1 MQVMSDIIAVVVVC
15 SLAYC
20 ILVLGA
26 GRSYLK
32 ARFTLRA
39 EEEGRSYCPPISV
52 LKPLCGLDHG
62 LEDNL
67 RSFFAQDYPEFE
79 LLVGVHR
86 ADDPSVAVF
95 EQIRSE
101 YPQQDRARLIV
112 TGDSPVPNAK
122 AYSLK
127 RLVREAN
134 YDLLVMGD
142 SDVRVKPDFL
152 QGIAEEFSDPQVGLV
167 TCPYHAVGGP
177 SVWSHLEAIGMN
189 TEFLGGVLVARLLEG
204 MKFALGCA
212 VAIRGNVLEAMGGF
226 QYLQDYLAEDFV
238 MGQRTAQSG
247 YKVLLSA
254 AVIEHRIGSQGMRQ
268 SLSHRLRWA
277 RSTRRSRPAGYW
289 GQLFTYPL
297 PWALLLLVLNPN
309 AWPLVLLTLLVR
321 AAAAWVTSARV
332 LGQPL
337 TFKQWTILPLQDVLG
352 FLVWMGGFLGD
363 TVIWRDRKC
372 TILPDGKLYPQ
383 DL

>member
-1 MQVMSDIIAVVVVC
+1 MQVISYILAAVVVC

-20 ILVLGA
+20 ILILWA
-26 GRSYLK
+26 SRSYIQ
-32 ARFTLRA
+32 ARISWRGGEAARDFR
-39 EEEGRSYCPPISV
+39 PPISV

-67 RSFFAQDYPEFE
+67 RSFFEQDYPVFE

-86 ADDPSVAVF
+86 ADDPAVAIF

-101 YPQQDRARLIV
+101 YPQHSSARLIV

-127 RLVREAN
+127 RLVREST

-152 QGIAEEFSDPQVGLV
+152 KGIAEEFSSPEVGLI

-177 SVWSHLEAIGMN
+177 SLWSHLEALGMN

-212 VAIRGNVLEAMGGF
+212 VAVRRNVLEAMGGF

-238 MGQRTAQSG
+238 MGQRAAESG
-247 YKVLLSA
+247 CKVLLSA
-254 AVIEHRIGSQGMRQ
+254 TLIEHHIGSQGMRK

-297 PWALLLLVLNPN
+297 PWALLFLATSLA
-309 AWPLVLLTLLVR
+309 AWPLVLATIAVR
-321 AAAAWVTSARV
+321 AAAAWMTSSGV
-332 LGQPL
+332 LRQPL
-337 TFKQWTILPLQDVLG
+337 TLKQWALLPVQDVLG
-352 FLVWMGGFLGD
+352 FLVWIGGFLGD

-372 TILPDGKLYPQ
+372 TIMPDGKLYPQ